1 MGTAGVAG
9 HFGRAALGSA
19 VRKRGRRAALAAAT
33 CAVLLTGAGGF
44 AGADPA
50 PPPSVALFTLTYMPA
65 GWQSRTDLRPVLVV
79 QPDGRA
85 VKRADAGSQPVDGKV
100 PADVLAAAATEVKA
114 LVTVDMGTPQA
125 TDQGTSIIDYMPE
138 ARDQD
143 LHLIVYAP
151 ELTDGLTDEQKA
163 SRKRFADLF
172 ARLQNAFVPS

>member
-9 HFGRAALGSA
+9 HFGRTALGGA
-19 VRKRGRRAALAAAT
+19 VRRHGRRAALAAM

-44 AGADPA
+44 AGADPT
-50 PPPSVALFTLTYMPA
+50 PPPSVALFTLTAMPA
-65 GWQSRTDLRPVLVV
+65 DWQSRTDLRPVLQV

-85 VKRADAGSQPVDGKV
+85 VRRADAGAQPVNGKV

-114 LVTVDMGTPQA
+114 LVTVDMGTPDA
-125 TDQGTSIIDYMPE
+125 TDKGTSIIDYMPE

-163 SRKRFADLF
+163 SRKRFDDLF
-172 ARLQNAFVPS
+172 ARLLNAFVPS